1 MADENM
7 SEAWRPVQGY
17 PDFEVSESGI
27 VRRAIDH
34 HRTPKTLPAGSIV
47 PQWEAKFLYV
57 RKDGSTAVA
66 RYMCVSISRA
76 SQGKR
81 RSRNILV
88 SRIVCEAFHGAPPS
102 KKHHAAHCDGNSLNN
117 HESNLR
123 WATPAENQ
131 ADRDLHGTS
140 NKGSRHGMS
149 KLTEER
155 VVEII
160 NRLAHGTP
168 DPEVAKEF
176 GVSIATVLRI
186 RRGDTWKHVPR
197 PIGFEG
203 QHDRAAVTTKE
214 RAEKIIGMLDRGLKI
229 AAITESLGISAGPI
243 KAIKA
248 GRLFP
253 DLPRSFA
260 KRASPYSGAA
270 SQAAAG

>member
-7 SEAWRPVQGY
+7 GEAWRAVQGY
-17 PDFEVSESGI
+17 PEFEVSESGI
-27 VRRAIDH
+27 VRRRMDH
-34 HRTPKTLPAGSIV
+34 HRTPKALPAGSIV
-47 PQWEAKFLYV
+47 PQWETKFLYV

-76 SQGKR
+76 REGKR

-160 NRLAHGTP
+160 NRFADGAT
-168 DPEVAKEF
+168 DPQVAKEF
-176 GVSIATVLRI
+176 GVSIVTVLRI

-203 QHDRAAVTTKE
+203 QHDRAIVTTKQQ
-214 RAEKIIGMLDRGLKI
+214 AEEVIRLLNGGHRISSIKK
-229 AAITESLGISAGPI
+229 SVGISDGPI

-248 GRLFP
+248 GRLFA
-253 DLPRSFA
+253 DLPRSFV
-260 KRASPYSGAA
+260 KRASPGSRMAL
-270 SQAAAG
+270 QAAAD